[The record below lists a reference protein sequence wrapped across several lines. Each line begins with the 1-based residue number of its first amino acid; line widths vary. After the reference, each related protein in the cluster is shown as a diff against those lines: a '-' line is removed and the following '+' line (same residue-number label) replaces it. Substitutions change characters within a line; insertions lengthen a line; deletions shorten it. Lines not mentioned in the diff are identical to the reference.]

1 MIDRE
6 MLDEKVIC
14 ESGSWGR
21 VRRWW
26 RGTHA
31 EIGTITKGWSG
42 WETVE
47 ERDRV
52 RAVHTFTVVELD
64 HAAIVPRDQMSDR
77 AA

>member
-1 MIDRE
+1 MPERE
-6 MLDEKVIC
+6 LLDEQVIC
-14 ESGSWGR
+14 QSGSWQR

-26 RGTHA
+26 RGIHP
-31 EIGTITKGWSG
+31 EIGTITMGWSG

-52 RAVHTFTVVELD
+52 RAVHTFQV
-64 HAAIVPRDQMSDR
+64 HAAHTPLAE

>member
-1 MIDRE
+1 MSERE
-6 MLDEKVIC
+6 LLDEQVIC
-14 ESGSWGR
+14 QSGSWQR

-26 RGTHA
+26 KGIHP
-31 EIGTITKGWSG
+31 EVGTIVQGWSG

-52 RAVHTFTVVELD
+52 RAVSTFVV
-64 HAAIVPRDQMSDR
+64 HATLAHEQTAAAR